1 MARLY
6 VRPGPIVKISFYG
19 GNGDVSIFRN
29 EKQKRPHFPAL
40 TPPPRFLYDSR
51 GPMPRP
57 SRDFYE
63 IQERQRRKSVFLF
76 AAVLVFHFVGLGLI
90 GLAFL
95 ATFGL
100 LFKPGLLSSPAFW
113 PRFLLSDLAVAL
125 IAAAFHFQDARK
137 NGPRVILRRLQAATP
152 DASDRYH
159 VQFFDTLDEIRIAAG
174 LPRVNAYVLPSFAVN
189 SLAVIEEDGTPA
201 VAVTEGLLA
210 EGTRDELQA
219 VAAHELAHIARGDA
233 FYLTLVCSL
242 ANVFERFKD
251 ALGSAAEDETACD
264 ESRRGGGFPPVLF
277 YAAVAVSAV
286 VMRLLSMLVSRER
299 ELLADAAAVELC
311 RSPES
316 LARIIYKAHIKNSF
330 VGDFTSSYSPLFIVR
345 PDARDTPDNL
355 LGRIFSSHPPLMT
368 RLGALAAM
376 VRKRPEAMIESVWQ
390 EARSREEA
398 RGVLHSY
405 EEMRKEQL
413 DLFPGREE
421 APAPPLAGDGAPVW
435 MLAAPHDKLW
445 EGPYT
450 IPELLCRPR
459 FSAIMRVKNVQEG
472 VEARAREF
480 PQIRL
485 ALHNLARKKP
495 LEPGRANLC
504 PRCRIPLTEAFYE
517 GVGIRV
523 CGRCRGRLVDAAYVD
538 RIVARRE
545 VAFSEPLREKAR
557 RFRETV
563 IRNPI
568 RREKIES
575 ALAADVPCPNCGYR
589 LAPRPYNYQYF
600 VPVDKCLSC
609 EKIWFDSDELEVL
622 QVLIEERTA
631 K

>member
-1 MARLY
+1 MAKTI
-6 VRPGPIVKISFYG
+6 RPSRPHRQNIFHGANKR
-19 GNGDVSIFRN
+19 GNGDVSS
-29 EKQKRPHFPAL
+29 AL
-40 TPPPRFLYDSR
+40 TGPARFLYDSD
-51 GPMPRP
+51 GTMPRP
-57 SRDFYE
+57 PRDFYE
-63 IQERQRRKSVFLF
+63 IQGRQRRKSLFLF
-76 AAVLVFHFVGLGLI
+76 AAVLVFYIVLLGLI
-90 GLAFL
+90 GLALL

-100 LFKPGLLSSPAFW
+100 LFRPGLLSAPAFW
-113 PRFLLSDLAVAL
+113 PRFLLADLTVAL
-125 IAAAFHFQDARK
+125 IVAFFHFQDARK

-242 ANVFERFKD
+242 ANLFETFKD
-251 ALGSAAEDETACD
+251 ALGSAAEDEAACD

-277 YAAVAVSAV
+277 TAAVALSAL

-330 VGDFTSSYSPLFIVR
+330 VGDFTLSYAPLFIVR

-376 VRKRPEAMIESVWQ
+376 IRKKPEAIIESVWR
-390 EARSREEA
+390 EARTREEA

-405 EEMRKEQL
+405 EEMQKEQL
-413 DLFPGREE
+413 ELFPGRGE
-421 APAPPLAGDGAPVW
+421 APAPHAPGEEARVW
-435 MLAAPHDKLW
+435 MLAAGHDKSW
-445 EGPYT
+445 EGPFT
-450 IPELLCRPR
+450 IAELLCRPR
-459 FSAIMRVKNVQEG
+459 FSAIMRVKNTQEG
-472 VEARAREF
+472 VEALAREF

-485 ALHNLARKKP
+485 ALHNLARKRP
-495 LEPGRANLC
+495 LAPGRENLC

-523 CGRCRGRLVDAAYVD
+523 CSRCRGRLVDAGCVD

-545 VAFSEPLREKAR
+545 VAFSEPLREKAK
-557 RFRETV
+557 RFREAV

-568 RREKIES
+568 RRDKIES
-575 ALAADVPCPNCGYR
+575 ALSADVPCPNCGYR
-589 LAPRPYNYQYF
+589 LVSRPYNYQYF

-609 EKIWFDSDELEVL
+609 QKIWFDADELEIL
-622 QVLIEERTA
+622 QILIEERTEKQA
-631 K
+631 GPR